1 MGIARATSSRREQ
14 ALLPHMIARGAGFTE
29 ARCGGPE
36 GAKRPCGVAPGWCRG
51 LASYARIRRIAVL
64 EASVAAGAGAVLW
77 WSEMKGYG
85 FITPDDGGA
94 PVFVRRSEF
103 VDYREHGIKV
113 RDGELVSYD
122 VVIGEGR
129 DLERNEAVPE
139 ARNVHPLGG
148 LKLRLRTENE
158 PTFDVEAAG
167 LRADGADLLVAIE
180 ALARKLEHALPH
192 ATKVRR
198 RSTRPFSKNKRV
210 ARVVVKLGWTR
221 YRLSHHGR
229 RYRRTRGFP
238 LRRHVRLRQ
247 LELTDWVD
255 ALTADLRERAW
266 ANGHLRANLARLV
279 A

>member
-1 MGIARATSSRREQ
+1 
-14 ALLPHMIARGAGFTE
+14 
-29 ARCGGPE
+29 
-36 GAKRPCGVAPGWCRG
+36 
-51 LASYARIRRIAVL
+51 
-64 EASVAAGAGAVLW
+64 
-77 WSEMKGYG
+77 MKGYG

-122 VVIGEGR
+122 VVIGEGW

-167 LRADGADLLVAIE
+167 LRAEGADLLVAIE

-198 RSTRPFSKNKRV
+198 RSTRPFSKSSWPGGHPGRMKSGMLAV
-210 ARVVVKLGWTR
+210 SLATAAVCLGACEPVQS
-221 YRLSHHGR
+221 L
-229 RYRRTRGFP
+229 
-238 LRRHVRLRQ
+238 
-247 LELTDWVD
+247 
-255 ALTADLRERAW
+255 AW
-266 ANGHLRANLARLV
+266 EPCPEPRPGACEPVLQIR
-279 A
+279 